1 MRRGGFSYKSIE
13 DSSVGVYIVYYTS
26 ANNVYY
32 TSANLDAAAI
42 SAAERSADYSVV
54 AQCTL
59 GWDTTLTGGEKDNFQ
74 KGQKD

>member
-13 DSSVGVYIVYYTS
+13 DSSVGVYIVYYI
-26 ANNVYY
+26 VYY
-32 TSANLDAAAI
+32 TSANLDTAAI

>member
-13 DSSVGVYIVYYTS
+13 DSSVGVYI
-26 ANNVYY
+26 VYY